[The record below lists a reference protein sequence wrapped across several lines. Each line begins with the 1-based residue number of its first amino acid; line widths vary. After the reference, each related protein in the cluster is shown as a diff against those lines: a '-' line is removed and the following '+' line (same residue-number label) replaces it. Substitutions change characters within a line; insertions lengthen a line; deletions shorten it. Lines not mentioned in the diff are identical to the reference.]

1 MTPFVGPAATP
12 PARGQTLGAVLGA
25 LPHVL
30 LMAFLILQLIVNG
43 DPEAR
48 SFMVLLVIPE
58 LAIVP
63 VGVFVCGVCMT
74 QPYARAFGR
83 GALSST
89 LIGATVFVL
98 ICLVTTSV

>member
-1 MTPFVGPAATP
+1 MTPFGGPAATP

-30 LMAFLILQLIVNG
+30 LMAFLILQLIVN
-43 DPEAR
+43 PEAR
-48 SFMVLLVIPE
+48 PFMVLLVIPE

-63 VGVFVCGVCMT
+63 VGVLVGGVCMT

-98 ICLVTTSV
+98 ICLVSTSV